1 MIRVRSATVVIVAR
15 PVLGSLDRDPDIY
28 GIRALKSC
36 RARTERL
43 FYSFPKANE
52 AAPPWRALEPSV
64 REAVGGAS
72 TALQRV

>member
-1 MIRVRSATVVIVAR
+1 MASAT
-15 PVLGSLDRDPDIY
+15 LN
-28 GIRALKSC
+28 SC

-64 REAVGGAS
+64 REAVGGRFDGPS
-72 TALQRV
+72 MRVARPKPGYTV